1 MSKSSIRKRIA
12 NALER
17 PILWASGADLEIL
30 ASVPTEKSKYFGIG
44 GTILFTAMMA
54 SVAGGYAF
62 FTAFKDPTLSLFFG
76 LFWGGLIFNL
86 DRYIVST
93 FGVGD
98 GKRTISKQELI
109 EGAPRIV
116 MAIVL
121 GIVIATP
128 LELKLFEAEIN
139 TEIVSIQAKRRTE
152 LESQITGTSNALVEG
167 YRAQIAQIES
177 NQRRRK
183 TEIQAKYE
191 EYERANTKA
200 LDELYG
206 RGPSGIPGDGDT
218 YRNLK
223 SIAEAKRQE
232 HQTLKKADQNEKVT
246 EEQTKSELQ
255 KLIRD
260 YESSKE
266 DGIKKGLPVIE
277 TYDGFLARLEAL
289 DSLTQNKPHLGTARL
304 LISLLFILI
313 EIAPILFKM
322 MTERG
327 PYDDIIERI
336 KHEVKVRQM
345 LEQSNI
351 NQEVNHQV
359 KISADRLE
367 QQMIAESLANRE
379 LLTSIAQAQREIASA
394 AIEAWKQE
402 QLEKATNSPK
412 NYIRPQNS

>member
-1 MSKSSIRKRIA
+1 MSKPSIRKQIA

-54 SVAGGYAF
+54 SLAGGYAF
-62 FTAFKDPTLSLFFG
+62 FTAFKDPTLSIFFG
-76 LFWGGLIFNL
+76 VFWGGLIFNL

-109 EGAPRIV
+109 EGAPRII

-139 TEIVSIQAKRRTE
+139 SEIESIQANRRNE
-152 LESQITGTSNALVEG
+152 LENQITGSTNALVEG
-167 YRAQIAQIES
+167 YKEQKAQIES
-177 NQRRRK
+177 NQIRREAEK
-183 TEIQAKYE
+183 QAKYD
-191 EYERANTKA
+191 EYERANTA
-200 LDELYG
+200 QLDELYG
-206 RGPSGIPGDGDT
+206 RGPSGRPGRGRT
-218 YRNLK
+218 WRNLND
-223 SIAEAKRQE
+223 IAEGLLQE
-232 HQTLKKADQNEKVT
+232 HQTLMNAHRNAMVT
-246 EEQTKSELQ
+246 EAQTKSNLDS
-255 KLIRD
+255 LISD
-260 YESSKE
+260 YEKSKE
-266 DGIKKGLPVIE
+266 IELKRALSVIE

-327 PYDDIIERI
+327 PYDDIIERV
-336 KHEVKVRQM
+336 KHDVKVRQM

-367 QQMIAESLANRE
+367 QQMIAESLANKE

-394 AIEAWKQE
+394 AIEAWKIE
-402 QLEKATNSPK
+402 QMEKAKSKSDNFITPHT
-412 NYIRPQNS
+412 